1 MEKTDFK
8 LETRNQVIR
17 DMEEQD
23 SDINQLT
30 FSFSSE
36 EPVKR
41 HFGEEVLSH
50 REGDVDLSRL
60 NTGGLLLFNHNRDQ
74 VLGRINEAW
83 LDGDRA
89 RATIRWA
96 SNSLAKEIRKD
107 TENGIYSSV
116 SVGYQINE
124 LEQQEDG
131 SMRATSWT
139 PHEISIVTIP
149 ADTSIGIGRSQ
160 TNNQPKTMTQHNV
173 EPIQTIRDEFARESE
188 EFSLIRAAQQIASG
202 RGLSG
207 REREVTEEIE
217 HRTGNKTS
225 GFYLP
230 SNGWEGVSTRA
241 YKVGTASLGG
251 NLVATNKMPDMFID
265 VIRNQLAVTQLGART
280 IEGLPMG
287 NIEIPKRTSGATAY
301 FIAGD
306 GDDSVTESTGS
317 FSTLNLTP
325 KTVGCFSKYSRL
337 MEMQALPEVEA
348 LLRGDMVEAIAQKID
363 LTAINGSGSSNQ
375 PTGILQTTGIGS
387 VALATNGAAAS
398 VDNLIDLKGE
408 VAIDSAD
415 LATAGFLI
423 NAKVEKAL
431 SKLKDSNNNY
441 LLDPYASY
449 LGEASLCGRRV
460 ITSNN
465 VPSNLSKGSA
475 SGTLSAIIYG
485 DFSQLMIAMFSNVE
499 VLVDPYSDFASGK
512 VGIRALASFDIGIR
526 QPSAFAAIVD
536 AVA

>member
-1 MEKTDFK
+1 MEKTDLR
-8 LETRNQVIR
+8 LETRNQR
-17 DMEEQD
+17 LLDMEEED
-23 SDINQLT
+23 LDINQLT

-36 EPVKR
+36 QPVRR
-41 HFGEEVLSH
+41 HFGDEVLSH
-50 REGDVDLSRL
+50 KEGDVDLSRL

-107 TENGIYSSV
+107 TENGIYSSI

-124 LEQQEDG
+124 MEQQEDG

-160 TNNQPKTMTQHNV
+160 QSTTKPMTQHNV
-173 EPIQTIRDEFARESE
+173 EPINTFHDEFTRESQD
-188 EFSLIRAAQQIASG
+188 FSLIKAAQSIASG
-202 RGLSG
+202 RGLQG

-217 HRTGNKTS
+217 RRTGQKTS

-251 NLVATNKMPDMFID
+251 NLVATNKMPDQFID

-280 IEGLPMG
+280 MEGLPAG
-287 NIEIPKRTSGATAY
+287 NIEIPRRTSGATAY

-317 FSTLNLTP
+317 FDTVNLTP
-325 KTVGCFSKYSRL
+325 KTVGCFSKFSRL
-337 MEMQALPEVEA
+337 MEMQALPEVES
-348 LLRGDMVEAIAQKID
+348 LLRGDMIEAIAQKID
-363 LTAINGSGSSNQ
+363 LT
-375 PTGILQTTGIGS
+375 
-387 VALATNGAAAS
+387 
-398 VDNLIDLKGE
+398 
-408 VAIDSAD
+408 
-415 LATAGFLI
+415 
-423 NAKVEKAL
+423 
-431 SKLKDSNNNY
+431 
-441 LLDPYASY
+441 
-449 LGEASLCGRRV
+449 
-460 ITSNN
+460 
-465 VPSNLSKGSA
+465 
-475 SGTLSAIIYG
+475 
-485 DFSQLMIAMFSNVE
+485 
-499 VLVDPYSDFASGK
+499 
-512 VGIRALASFDIGIR
+512 
-526 QPSAFAAIVD
+526 
-536 AVA
+536 